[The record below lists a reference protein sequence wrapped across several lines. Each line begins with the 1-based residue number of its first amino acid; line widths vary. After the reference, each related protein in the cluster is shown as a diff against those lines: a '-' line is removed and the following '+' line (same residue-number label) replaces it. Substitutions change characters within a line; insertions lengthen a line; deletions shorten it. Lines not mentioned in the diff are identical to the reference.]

1 MQLSHK
7 PIPHNK
13 VDYYLLPNGY
23 ADVFL
28 HRNEIAQTDEE
39 DNLIYVAEEVY
50 FQIES
55 SVTKEQIEQ
64 NFNYMWDDAEKEVF
78 TEPTEKE
85 RLEALEQAML
95 ELVLGGAV

>member
-7 PIPHNK
+7 PVPHNK

-23 ADVFL
+23 VDVFL
-28 HRNEIAQTDEE
+28 RRNETTETDEE
-39 DNLIYVAEEVY
+39 GNLIYIAEEVY

-64 NFNYMWDDAEKEVF
+64 NFEYMWVDAEKEPVAV
-78 TEPTEKE
+78 PTEKE
-85 RLEALEQAML
+85 RLQALEQAML
-95 ELVLGGAV
+95 ELVLGGVV